1 MPLIRETEEAASR
14 VLENL
19 ISIYQASAQSLCR
32 DWVSIKGGVCG
43 NR

>member
-1 MPLIRETEEAASR
+1 MLMIEEIEVKLNR